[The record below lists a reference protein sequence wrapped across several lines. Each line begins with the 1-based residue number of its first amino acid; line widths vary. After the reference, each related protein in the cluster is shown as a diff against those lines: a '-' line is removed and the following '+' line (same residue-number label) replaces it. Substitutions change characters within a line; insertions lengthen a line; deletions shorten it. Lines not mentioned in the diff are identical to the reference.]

1 MPVRALVY
9 PYSFFPSL
17 LSIQLPSPSFSSS
30 DPPPP
35 LLCRVTKKL
44 TFGVQE
50 VEKIAYRRGSTVP
63 ARVPAHNCLV
73 VSVKHKGELNLVLE
87 HFAACEAFVGAVEKM
102 QQARK
107 GQGQQSKASPLAR
120 PELQLVRGSLRAVA
134 GPLSPAQ
141 VGAYVSIEQR
151 ASMAGDAAPA
161 PSSIGATDLVPLHA
175 RAARLAATPVGPMAS
190 VPVRAHTSDDAVTP
204 TYTKE
209 SRIPLAV
216 RPSPPSAGTLSFG
229 SMLHSPLTSYS
240 SKGPVSAG
248 VGRQER
254 AGSGMGMGAG
264 VAAPVE
270 QQRSALARRPDTR
283 PRAPRAS
290 SHSLSALSGDGP
302 GPAPALALPAAKVCV
317 SGWLTLFVSA
327 GAGAG
332 GGSVGKEES
341 STWVRRFVFL
351 AQEGGEGGKGPS
363 FRLMFGQSDL
373 ALQYQ
378 AFVKVIMTHT
388 FSLSPALLTAEES
401 MPLALSLS
409 HTHTH

>member
-1 MPVRALVY
+1 M
-9 PYSFFPSL
+9 
-17 LSIQLPSPSFSSS
+17 
-30 DPPPP
+30 
-35 LLCRVTKKL
+35 
-44 TFGVQE
+44 QE

-107 GQGQQSKASPLAR
+107 GQGQQSKASPLKR

-161 PSSIGATDLVPLHA
+161 PSSTGATDLVPLHA
-175 RAARLAATPVGPMAS
+175 RAARLAATPVPPVPS

-229 SMLHSPLTSYS
+229 SMLHSPLTSYA

-248 VGRQER
+248 VGRQDR
-254 AGSGMGMGAG
+254 AGGGMGMGMGAG
-264 VAAPVE
+264 VAAPIE

-302 GPAPALALPAAKVCV
+302 ALALPAAKVCI

-332 GGSVGKEES
+332 GGSVGREES

-351 AQEGGEGGKGPS
+351 AQEGGEGGRGPS

-378 AFVKVIMTHT
+378 AFVKVIMSAHI
-388 FSLSPALLTAEES
+388 
-401 MPLALSLS
+401 LSLFLRLC
-409 HTHTH
+409 